1 MFATR
6 MHYHISSSA
15 YACFFVGMLNFQF
28 RMSHSVQSQ
37 RFCRQILYFFSFRL
51 SPAVFLSLALSLSLS
66 HSLDLSRFLSP
77 FFSVPHSHAHSFSS
91 ALRALFL
98 YFLSFLYFSLSLPL
112 YTSHPLFTLLSPV
125 SVSLSLLL
133 CLLCLCSSL
142 SLPSSLFPPPFSP
155 PF

>member
-91 ALRALFL
+91 AFMRSHFFLSSTSRYLCPSTPLTLSSLFSLLSPSPSLSPLSPLSHLLSRSPKLALSALFL
-98 YFLSFLYFSLSLPL
+98 SSF
-112 YTSHPLFTLLSPV
+112 
-125 SVSLSLLL
+125 
-133 CLLCLCSSL
+133 
-142 SLPSSLFPPPFSP
+142 
-155 PF
+155 